1 MTGCCV
7 IYVCK
12 TIINRTARIQN
23 HINFLNP
30 VNQNHPFPQVM
41 IGDYPIVMSG
51 AVVRVAVEILSNILF
66 INLKGNFK

>member
-1 MTGCCV
+1 M
-7 IYVCK
+7 IP
-12 TIINRTARIQN
+12 NNQN
-23 HINFLNP
+23 LLNLR
-30 VNQNHPFPQVM
+30 NQNHPFPQVM